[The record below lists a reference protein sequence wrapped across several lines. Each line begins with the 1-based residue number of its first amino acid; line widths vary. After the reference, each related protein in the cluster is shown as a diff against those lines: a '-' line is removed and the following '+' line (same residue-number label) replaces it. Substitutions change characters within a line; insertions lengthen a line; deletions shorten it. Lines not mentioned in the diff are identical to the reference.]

1 MHVNDL
7 NKGYRFAVARAV
19 EGATSA
25 LVSEFRNR
33 KKKPKDRDMPI
44 YRHLETRV
52 EGYLLGVERAI
63 SIITENSNLS
73 QWARKQALKDI
84 DLEKELS
91 YNSVIRKAK
100 LKLELE
106 K

>member
-1 MHVNDL
+1 MHVKDL
-7 NKGYRFAVARAV
+7 NKGYRAPITTAV
-19 EGATSA
+19 EGVTNA
-25 LVSEFRNR
+25 LVNEFRNR

>member
-1 MHVNDL
+1 MHVKDL
-7 NKGYRFAVARAV
+7 NKGYRETITTAV
-19 EGATSA
+19 EGVTNA
-25 LVSEFRNR
+25 LVNEFKNRN
-33 KKKPKDRDMPI
+33 KKPKDRDTPI
-44 YRHLETRV
+44 YRHLETRI

-63 SIITENSNLS
+63 SIITGSSNLS
-73 QWARKQALKDI
+73 QWAQKQALKDI

>member
-1 MHVNDL
+1 
-7 NKGYRFAVARAV
+7 
-19 EGATSA
+19 
-25 LVSEFRNR
+25 
-33 KKKPKDRDMPI
+33 MPI

>member
-1 MHVNDL
+1 MHVKDL
-7 NKGYRFAVARAV
+7 NKGYRETITTAV
-19 EGATSA
+19 EGATNV
-25 LVSEFRNR
+25 LVNEFKNRN
-33 KKKPKDRDMPI
+33 KKPKDRDTPI
-44 YRHLETRV
+44 YRHLETRI
-52 EGYLLGVERAI
+52 EGYLLGVERAF
-63 SIITENSNLS
+63 SIITGSSNLS
-73 QWARKQALKDI
+73 QWAQKQALKDI

>member
-1 MHVNDL
+1 MHVKDL
-7 NKGYRFAVARAV
+7 NKGYRETITTAV
-19 EGATSA
+19 EGVTNA
-25 LVSEFRNR
+25 LVNEFRNR

-100 LKLELE
+100 LMLELE
-106 K
+106 I